1 MQPDLAM
8 PLPVPAPPAYDAR
21 ASLNAINPPLVALL
35 RAVRELV
42 AHGTPVPLLR
52 YDLHLPPLVQA
63 ARTQRLHGSAHVMDL
78 LRVGLERRL
87 RDASTLSLHEV
98 SVLATWPAVWITEV
112 LGCGEPSPRAEAPSA
127 VLARLQG
134 LDWFPVLPLPFAARL
149 QGWLAQD
156 RSRFATAA
164 RSHDSWPDA
173 EPPPLLQVD
182 FAAVASPVGA
192 APLRAPGLQ

>member
-1 MQPDLAM
+1 
-8 PLPVPAPPAYDAR
+8 
-21 ASLNAINPPLVALL
+21 
-35 RAVRELV
+35 
-42 AHGTPVPLLR
+42 
-52 YDLHLPPLVQA
+52 
-63 ARTQRLHGSAHVMDL
+63 MDL

-98 SVLATWPAVWITEV
+98 SVLTTWPAVWITEV
-112 LGCGEPSPRAEAPSA
+112 LGCGDPPPRAQAHSA

-156 RSRFATAA
+156 RSRFATATP
-164 RSHDSWPDA
+164 SHDSWPDS

-182 FAAVASPVGA
+182 FAAVGRPVDA
-192 APLRAPGLQ
+192 DPLRVPGLQ